1 MRRQV
6 EVYAQLPVHHVDPV
20 RWSAG
25 SGYLLGG
32 RLVLTAA
39 HVVCAAGRVLST
51 VLVRTESGLVA
62 AEVVWHRYDDD
73 VDVALLVVTDPGW
86 SDPVWRHPVRWGR
99 LVTTRAGQR
108 CEAIGFPKVVATPR
122 RRDSHHAVGEINPGS
137 LVKAGLHAV
146 EVTNPPA
153 RPGLDGSGWQGMS
166 GAALLCEGLLV
177 GVVTVDPAG
186 FDSRRLVTVPVT
198 NVTEDPQFAG
208 LVAAHTGAAPIVE
221 PVELAGLAEPV
232 LVPDSPAGLLRA
244 DVADTPFRHRPELA
258 ELQDWCADSAWSGI
272 RLVVGAGGQ
281 GKTRLARHLAAQLA
295 SQGWA
300 GLLLAETAGPEAIA
314 VLGEVAAPTLVIVDY
329 AEGRGPQLDALIAA
343 MGRAEAKVRLLLL
356 ARTAGAWRTERVGPS
371 AQLAVLGDD
380 RIVLELGPVEPTPQ
394 GRAQAWDQAVAAL
407 APRLETLQAYQHIAW
422 ATVAAGLATPQLDG
436 DRFRTILAVQMHA
449 LAALLQAGDP
459 VATGGGGP
467 RDVLLAHEGRYWSR
481 VADRFGITLTPA
493 LRRCLVATATLWGAA
508 NADQARSI
516 LAAALPAADP
526 DTLSNTGEWLAT
538 LYQEDGERFW
548 SGLQPDPLAEDLIG
562 TALDAG
568 GRCPTLIDDTIN
580 SASSGQLGH
589 CLTVL
594 GRAHP
599 FHPHLTRAIT
609 EVVLSTG
616 VPGGV
621 AAITVAPRLEQPQPL
636 LTALEQLIQAG
647 DLPMLRALGDAL
659 PRYSMLLAPIALKLT
674 ATLVSLHR
682 AAAAS
687 NRDAYLPDLAVSV
700 NNLAVRLGEAG
711 RRVEGLTA
719 AQEALD
725 LNRELV
731 AGNRDAYL
739 PDLAMSMNN
748 LAHRLAQ
755 TGRRAEGLA
764 AAQEVLGLYRELVAG
779 NRDAYLGRGQPRRL
793 PARPGAVGEQPRR
806 PVGRGGP
813 AGRGPDRRAG
823 GRRVVPGAGRGQP
836 RRIPAQS
843 GDVGAQPRQPVERD
857 RPAGRGPG

>member
-1 MRRQV
+1 VRRQV
-6 EVYAQLPVHHVDPV
+6 EVYAQLPVDHVDRV
-20 RWSAG
+20 QWSAG

-51 VLVRTESGLVA
+51 VRVRTESGLVA

-86 SDPVWRHPVRWGR
+86 ADPVWRHPVRWGR
-99 LVTTRAGQR
+99 LVTTRARQR
-108 CEAIGFPKVVATPR
+108 CEAIGFPKVVATPQ

-153 RPGLDGSGWQGMS
+153 GPGLDGSRWAGMS

-198 NVTEDPQFAG
+198 TVTDDPQFAG

-232 LVPDSPAGLLRA
+232 LVPDSPAGLVRA

-295 SQGWA
+295 AQGWA

-329 AEGRGPQLDALIAA
+329 AEGRTSQLDALIAA

-371 AQLAVLGDD
+371 PHLAVLGDD

-394 GRAQAWDQAVAAL
+394 GRAQAWDQAVATL
-407 APRLETLQAYQHIAW
+407 APRLGDLQGYQHIAW
-422 ATVAAGLATPQLDG
+422 ATVAAGLAAPALDG

-459 VATGGGGP
+459 VAIGGGGP
-467 RDVLLAHEGRYWSR
+467 REVLLAHESRYWSR

-493 LRRCLVATATLWGAA
+493 RRWCLVATATLWGAA
-508 NADQARSI
+508 DIDQARSV
-516 LAAALPAADP
+516 LAAALPAVDP
-526 DTLSNTGEWLAT
+526 DALSNTAEWLAT
-538 LYQEDGERFW
+538 LYQDGERFW

-562 TALDAG
+562 TVLEAG
-568 GRCPTLIDDTIN
+568 GRCPTLIGDTIN

-589 CLTVL
+589 GLTVL

-599 FHPHLTRAIT
+599 FHPHLTQAIT
-609 EVVLSTG
+609 DVVLGAG
-616 VPGGV
+616 VTGGV

-636 LTALEQLIQAG
+636 LTALEKLIQAG
-647 DLPMLRALGDAL
+647 DSPTLRALGDAL

-674 ATLVSLHR
+674 ATLVALHR

-687 NRDAYLPDLAVSV
+687 DRDAYLPDLAMSV
-700 NNLAVRLGEAG
+700 TNLAIRLAEAG

-719 AQEALD
+719 AQEAVEWY
-725 LNRELV
+725 RELI
-731 AGNRDAYL
+731 AGNRAAYL
-739 PDLAMSMNN
+739 PDLAMSVTN
-748 LAHRLAQ
+748 LAIQLAGA
-755 TGRRAEGLA
+755 GRRVEALA
-764 AAQEVLGLYRELVAG
+764 AAQEAVEWYRELVAD
-779 NRDAYLGRGQPRRL
+779 NPDAYLPSLATSVNNLANRLSEAGQREEAL
-793 PARPGAVGEQPRR
+793 ALASEASTHYHDLARTNPDVF
-806 PVGRGGP
+806 GP
-813 AGRGPDRRAG
+813 AAESADGLVTALGRT
-823 GRRVVPGAGRGQP
+823 
-836 RRIPAQS
+836 S
-843 GDVGAQPRQPVERD
+843 SNSTWERS
-857 RPAGRGPG
+857 